1 MVSRE
6 CRFVIPEGPRL
17 PTPGGLLKQV
27 KKIGKLMPY
36 LLVPTA
42 FLICL
47 TLTPAIQRLA
57 RARGWLAAPVKDRW
71 HTRPTALMGGIAI
84 YTAVLISL
92 LPALDFAAISAF
104 FDARGSDLLR
114 MPANAVLLTGA
125 TLLFVLGLV
134 DDFIHIKPHAKLL
147 GQILV
152 AAVVTFF
159 GYRLHWFTS
168 MTLDTLVTMIWIV
181 GITNAFNLLDNMDGL
196 CAGIGLICSVA
207 LAVILWP
214 THVDVALAALI
225 MAAALLAF
233 LCYNFNPASIFMGD
247 CGSLVIGFAISF
259 FSLTYTDHQQMTRS
273 LAVYAVPVML
283 IMVPL
288 LDTTMVTMVR
298 LLSGRRASTGG
309 RDHTSHRLVLMGF
322 SERGAVL
329 ALYGIGI
336 ISGLAAVFVSRSDS
350 MTSPGVIIPVL
361 LSAILM
367 GVYLS
372 QLRVY
377 PEKEFS
383 VLRDRTFTPVLIE
396 LTYKRQLV
404 MIILDF
410 GLIAFAY
417 YMSYR
422 LRFDA
427 IVFGF
432 YFDTF
437 LKSLP
442 AIIICK
448 LIAFYFTGVYRNILG
463 QMSSDDVIA
472 CLKASTLATI
482 ICVAVVTY
490 FYRFRDFSKG
500 IFIIDWLLTN
510 LVLLG
515 TRGFFRFSSDMMKR
529 KTLAGAMTVIYGA
542 GRGGEILLREI
553 LNNKALALKP
563 LGFIDD
569 DPLKAGKKLQGY
581 PIMGT
586 FADLGDILA
595 KHSVTTLLVSFDDTH
610 GADLDRIKRF
620 CRKKGL
626 ALKQFRVQV
635 DDIYMEQS

>member
-1 MVSRE
+1 
-6 CRFVIPEGPRL
+6 
-17 PTPGGLLKQV
+17 
-27 KKIGKLMPY
+27 MPY

-47 TLTPAIQRLA
+47 VLTPAVRHLA
-57 RARGWLAAPVKDRW
+57 SAKGWLAAPVKDRW

-84 YTAVLISL
+84 YVAVLLPL
-92 LPALDFAAISAF
+92 LSIIDFSAVAVF
-104 FDARGSDLLR
+104 FKTRGTASHM
-114 MPANAVLLTGA
+114 MPANGVLLIGA
-125 TLLFVLGLV
+125 TFLFLLGLV
-134 DDFIHIKPHAKLL
+134 DDFLHIKPHAKLL

-159 GYRLHWFTS
+159 GFRLHWFTS
-168 MTLDTLVTMIWIV
+168 LTLDTLVTMIWIV
-181 GITNAFNLLDNMDGL
+181 GVTNAFNLLDNMDGL
-196 CAGIGLICSVA
+196 CAGIGLICAVT

-214 THVDVALAALI
+214 THFEIALAALI

-247 CGSLVIGFAISF
+247 CGSLIIGFAISL
-259 FSLTYTDHQQMTRS
+259 FSLTYTDHLQPTHS
-273 LAVYAVPVML
+273 LAVYAVPIMV
-283 IMVPL
+283 IMVPI
-288 LDTTMVTMVR
+288 LDTTMVTLVR

-309 RDHTSHRLVLMGF
+309 RDHASHRLVLMGF

-336 ISGLAAVFVSRSDS
+336 ISGSAAVFVARSDS
-350 MTSPGVIIPVL
+350 MTSPGVIIPVV

-367 GVYLS
+367 GFYLS

-410 GLIAFAY
+410 GLISFAY
-417 YMSYR
+417 YLSYR

-427 IVFGF
+427 VVFGI

-463 QMSSDDVIA
+463 QMSSDDVGV

-482 ICVAVVTY
+482 ICVAVITY

-515 TRGFFRFSSDMMKR
+515 SRGFFRLSSDLMKR
-529 KTLAGAMTVIYGA
+529 KTLAGEMTVIYGA

-553 LNNKALALKP
+553 LNNKALSLKP

-586 FADLGDILA
+586 FADLVDILA

-620 CRKKGL
+620 CRKKNL
-626 ALKQFRVQV
+626 SLKQFRVQV
-635 DDIYMEQS
+635 DSIDLELS